1 MQQEMLGLS
10 QCLLQHPV
18 LNEKLQYKIKYLN
31 VLQYFTDLY
40 SKENEFAQ
48 SMLKIYKQRFLQ
60 DVSCYTYSEKEI
72 KKVFKKATQFKLKG
86 FKLFTYRYNLL
97 FDCFFINAFN
107 DEKKAREITT
117 AIGSLFSPRYFKR
130 IEALFEMLYCGVKT
144 EFVGLET
151 QISCWNENKDF
162 FDKPLKRI
170 LITANMSA
178 GKSTLINALIGK
190 KINKTKNEAC
200 TAKIHYI
207 YNKPF
212 EDNLAYEWDYN
223 LELDADKKTLMD
235 DNVLN
240 TTSDICVGAYFRLIS
255 TINNR
260 ICLIDTPGVNSF
272 ENTSH
277 KDVTEKII
285 TESRYD
291 MLVYV
296 MNAEN
301 SGTFD
306 DRKHLNFVLE
316 NVKNKPIV
324 FVINKLDTFSKDED
338 NINEIILDAEKELL
352 EMGFENPI
360 ICPLSAYAAI
370 LAKKMLWN
378 EFDDED
384 EQIEYA
390 INRKRFSDDE
400 YDLSKY
406 GDDVMVKS
414 FSDNKKDQA
423 IELLK
428 KAGFINFENILC
440 K

>member
-1 MQQEMLGLS
+1 MQHEILGLS
-10 QCLLQHPV
+10 QCLLQHPI
-18 LNEKLQYKIKYLN
+18 LNEKPQYKIKYLN
-31 VLQYFTDLY
+31 VLEYFTNLY

-48 SMLKIYKQRFLQ
+48 SMLKTYKQRFLK
-60 DVSCYTYSEKEI
+60 DVSCYTYNENEI
-72 KKVFKKATQFKLKG
+72 KKVFKKAAQLKLKG

-107 DEKKAREITT
+107 DLKKAKAITN

-130 IEALFEMLYCGVKT
+130 IEALYEMLYCGVKSK
-144 EFVGLET
+144 FFGLET
-151 QISCWNENKDF
+151 QLYCWNENKAF
-162 FDKPLKRI
+162 FEKPLKKI

-178 GKSTLINALIGK
+178 GKSTLINAMIGK
-190 KINKTKNEAC
+190 KISKTKNEAC

-212 EDNLAYEWDYN
+212 EDGMSCEWDYA
-223 LELDADKKTLMD
+223 LELDADNATLMD
-235 DNVLN
+235 DNALN
-240 TTSDICVGAYFRLIS
+240 KTSDICVGTYFRLTRKS
-255 TINNR
+255 EKR

-272 ENTSH
+272 EYISH
-277 KDVTEKII
+277 KNVTEKII
-285 TESRYD
+285 NESNYD

-306 DRKHLNFVLE
+306 DRKHLSFILE
-316 NVKNKPIV
+316 NVRNKPIV
-324 FVINKLDTFSKDED
+324 FVINKLDTFNKYED
-338 NINEIILDAEKELL
+338 DIDEIISSAEKELL
-352 EMGFENPI
+352 DMGFENPI

-370 LAKKMLWN
+370 LAKKMLQN

-390 INRKRFSDDE
+390 INRKRFADAE

-406 GDDVMVKS
+406 GDNVEIKTS
-414 FSDNKKDQA
+414 SDSKKDQA
-423 IELLK
+423 TELLK
-428 KAGFINFENILC
+428 RAGFINFENILC

>member
-31 VLQYFTDLY
+31 VLEYFTDLY

-60 DVSCYTYSEKEI
+60 DVSCYTYNEKEI

-107 DEKKAREITT
+107 DLNKAKEITD

-130 IEALFEMLYCGVKT
+130 IEALYEMLYCGVKS

-151 QISCWNENKDF
+151 QLSCWNENKVF
-162 FDKPLKRI
+162 FEKPLKRI

-212 EDNLAYEWDYN
+212 EDGMSYEWDYA
-223 LELDADKKTLMD
+223 LDLDADNKTLMD

-240 TTSDICVGAYFRLIS
+240 TTSDICVGAYFRLTQRS
-255 TINNR
+255 EKR

-285 TESRYD
+285 TESKYD

-306 DRKHLNFVLE
+306 DRKHLNFILE
-316 NVKNKPIV
+316 KVKDKPIV

-338 NINEIILDAEKELL
+338 NINEIISDAEKELL

-370 LAKKMLWN
+370 LAKKMLWD
-378 EFDDED
+378 EFDDD

-390 INRKRFSDDE
+390 INRKRFSDAE

-406 GDDVMVKS
+406 GDDVKVKS

-440 K
+440 R